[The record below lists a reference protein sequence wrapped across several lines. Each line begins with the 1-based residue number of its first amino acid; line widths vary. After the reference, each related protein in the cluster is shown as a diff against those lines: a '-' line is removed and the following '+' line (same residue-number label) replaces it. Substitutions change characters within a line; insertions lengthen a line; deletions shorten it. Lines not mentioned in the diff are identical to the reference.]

1 MSLIVAVAMGLE
13 MTTLLSVV
21 DSLDALKG
29 LVNLVHRVINQWHC
43 DSFLCFTE
51 IYVPIAV
58 PSIVIKFT
66 DTTLLVALF
75 LTLMIVKIA
84 SPSDSNTVN
93 DVGSKPIWTAKEDNT
108 KQLCCGSASY
118 FHFVDYLNN

>member
-1 MSLIVAVAMGLE
+1 MGLE

-43 DSFLCFTE
+43 DSFPCFTE

-58 PSIVIKFT
+58 PSIVKVHRYDIIGSVVSNF
-66 DTTLLVALF
+66 DDCE
-75 LTLMIVKIA
+75 
-84 SPSDSNTVN
+84 DSL
-93 DVGSKPIWTAKEDNT
+93 PI
-108 KQLCCGSASY
+108 
-118 FHFVDYLNN
+118 